1 MLDPAGDCLTGA
13 FDMASGSERDI
24 AGFRILP
31 GFLARRSQAEM
42 VEVVRERPKLLE
54 RWTTLHSSPRVLS
67 ATAISSQMGSFG
79 DSEIALK
86 QRNRAPVLIPSGRK
100 TL

>member
-1 MLDPAGDCLTGA
+1 
-13 FDMASGSERDI
+13 MASGSVRDI
-24 AGFRILP
+24 AGFRIVP
-31 GFLARRSQAEM
+31 GFRGRRSQAEM
-42 VEVVRERPKLLE
+42 VEAVRERPELIE
-54 RWTTLHSSPRVLS
+54 RWTTLHTSPRVLP
-67 ATAISSQMGSFG
+67 AKAISSQMGSFG